1 MNIKKLILTN
11 LPYLLFA
18 YPFDKLAQ
26 AFRLAPGADLSAK
39 LLSIQDG
46 FSMAFAS
53 PAPSL
58 EPADLL
64 IGIAGALILRLAVY
78 MKGKNAKK
86 YRHGMEYGSARW
98 GTPADIAPYMDK
110 DFFNNI
116 PMTQTERITMSS
128 RPKQPKYA
136 RNKNILVIGGSG
148 SGKTRFFC
156 KPSLLQAH
164 SSYVCTDPKGTLLP
178 EIGSFLERK
187 KYRIKCLNLINFKK
201 SMRYNPLAYIRSE
214 KDILKLV
221 NALILNTKGEGEKSS
236 EDFWVKAER
245 LYYSALIGYIWYEA
259 PEEER
264 NFITLL
270 DLINASEARED
281 DETYQSPVDI
291 LFQQLEEKEPDH
303 FAVKQYRKFK
313 MAAGK
318 TLKSILISCGARLAP
333 FDIKEL
339 RDLMETDE
347 LELDTLGDS
356 KTALFVIISDT
367 DNTFNFVAALMY
379 SQLFNLLCDKAD
391 DFYGGRLPVHVR
403 LILDEFANIGQIPN
417 FDKLIATIRSREISA
432 SIILQS
438 QSQLKTIYKDAA
450 DTIVG
455 NCDSTLFLGGKEKST
470 LKEIS
475 ELLGK
480 ETIDSYNQSENR
492 GAQTSHGL
500 NYQKLGKEL
509 MTQDELAVMDGGKC
523 IFMLRGVRPFLSEKY
538 DLTKHPNYRYTADA
552 DPKNV
557 FDMERY
563 MKKQRAV
570 VKPTDSFEVYEIDVT
585 E

>member
-1 MNIKKLILTN
+1 MNIKKLLILN
-11 LPYLLFA
+11 LPYLLFV
-18 YPFDKLAQ
+18 YPFDKLSQ
-26 AFRLAPGADLSAK
+26 AIRLAPGADLSAK
-39 LLSIQDG
+39 ILSIGEG
-46 FSMAFAS
+46 FTAAFS
-53 PAPSL
+53 SL
-58 EPADLL
+58 GLSFDPVDLL
-64 IGIAGALILRLAVY
+64 VGIAGAVILRVAVY
-78 MKGKNAKK
+78 LKGKNAKK
-86 YRHGMEYGSARW
+86 YRHGIEYGSARW
-98 GTPADIAPYMDK
+98 GTAADIAPYMDK
-110 DFFNNI
+110 DFFQNI
-116 PMTQTERITMSS
+116 PMTQTERITMAS

-156 KPSLLQAH
+156 KPSLLQSH

-178 EIGSFLERK
+178 EIGAFLERK
-187 KYRIKCLNLINFKK
+187 KYRIKCLNLINFRK
-201 SMRYNPLAYIRSE
+201 SMKYNPLAYIRSE

-221 NALILNTKGEGEKSS
+221 NALIMNTKGEGEKSS

-259 PEEER
+259 TEEEK

-281 DETYQSPVDI
+281 DETYQSPVDL
-291 LFQQLEEKEPDH
+291 LFSQLEEREPDH

-339 RDLMETDE
+339 RDLMEYDE
-347 LELDTLGDS
+347 LELDTLGDQ
-356 KTALFVIISDT
+356 KTALFVILSDT
-367 DNTFNFVAALMY
+367 DSTFNFVAALMY

-480 ETIDSYNQSENR
+480 ETIDLYNQSENR
-492 GAQTSHGL
+492 GSQVSHGL
-500 NYQKLGKEL
+500 SYQKLGKEL

-523 IFMLRGVRPFLSEKY
+523 IFMLRGVRPFLSDKY
-538 DLTKHPNYRYTADA
+538 DLTRHPNYRYTADA

-570 VKPTDSFEVYEIDVT
+570 VKPTDTFDVYEIDAT
-585 E
+585 T

>member
-1 MNIKKLILTN
+1 MNIKKLLILN
-11 LPYLLFA
+11 LPYLLFV
-18 YPFDKLAQ
+18 YPFDKLSQ
-26 AFRLAPGADLSAK
+26 AIRLAPGADLSAK
-39 LLSIQDG
+39 ILSIGEG
-46 FSMAFAS
+46 FTAAFS
-53 PAPSL
+53 SL
-58 EPADLL
+58 GLSFDPVDLL
-64 IGIAGALILRLAVY
+64 VGIAGAVILRVAVH

-98 GTPADIAPYMDK
+98 GTAADIAPYMDK
-110 DFFNNI
+110 DFFQNI
-116 PMTQTERITMSS
+116 PMTMTERITMSS

-156 KPSLLQAH
+156 KPSLLQGH

-178 EIGSFLERK
+178 EIGTFLERQ

-221 NALILNTKGEGEKSS
+221 NALIMNTKGEGDKAG

-259 PEEER
+259 PEEEK

-281 DETYQSPVDI
+281 DEGYQSPVDL
-291 LFQQLEEKEPDH
+291 LFAQLEEKDPDH

-356 KTALFVIISDT
+356 KSALFVILSDT
-367 DNTFNFVAALMY
+367 DSTFNFVAALMY

-480 ETIDSYNQSENR
+480 ETIDLYNQSENR
-492 GAQTSHGL
+492 GSQVSHGL
-500 NYQKLGKEL
+500 SYQKLGKEL

-523 IFMLRGVRPFLSEKY
+523 IFMLRGVRPFLSDKY
-538 DLTKHPNYRYTADA
+538 DLTRHPNYKYTADA

-570 VKPTDSFEVYEIDVT
+570 VKPGDRFDVYEIDVN

>member
-1 MNIKKLILTN
+1 MNIKKLLILN
-11 LPYLLFA
+11 LPYLLFV
-18 YPFDKLAQ
+18 YPFDKLSQ
-26 AFRLAPGADLSAK
+26 AIRLAPGADLSAK
-39 LLSIQDG
+39 ILSIGEG
-46 FSMAFAS
+46 FTAAFS
-53 PAPSL
+53 SL
-58 EPADLL
+58 GLSFDPVDLL
-64 IGIAGALILRLAVY
+64 VGIAGAVILRVAVY
-78 MKGKNAKK
+78 LKGKNAKK
-86 YRHGMEYGSARW
+86 YRHGIEYGSARW
-98 GTPADIAPYMDK
+98 GTAADIAPYMDK
-110 DFFNNI
+110 DFFQNI
-116 PMTQTERITMSS
+116 PMTQTERITMASH
-128 RPKQPKYA
+128 PKQPKYA

-178 EIGSFLERK
+178 EIGAFLERK
-187 KYRIKCLNLINFKK
+187 KYRIKCLNLINFRK
-201 SMRYNPLAYIRSE
+201 SMKYNPLAYIRSE

-221 NALILNTKGEGEKSS
+221 NALIMNTKGEGEKSS

-259 PEEER
+259 TEEEK

-281 DETYQSPVDI
+281 DETYQSPVDL
-291 LFQQLEEKEPDH
+291 LFSQLEEREPDH

-339 RDLMETDE
+339 RDLMEYDE
-347 LELDTLGDS
+347 LELDTLGDQ
-356 KTALFVIISDT
+356 KTALFVILSDT
-367 DNTFNFVAALMY
+367 DSTFNFVAALMY

-480 ETIDSYNQSENR
+480 ETIDLYNQSENR
-492 GAQTSHGL
+492 GSQVSHGL
-500 NYQKLGKEL
+500 SYQKLGKEL

-523 IFMLRGVRPFLSEKY
+523 IFMLRGVRPFLSDKY
-538 DLTKHPNYRYTADA
+538 DLTRHPNYRYTADA

-570 VKPTDSFEVYEIDVT
+570 VKPTDTFDVYEIDAT
-585 E
+585 T